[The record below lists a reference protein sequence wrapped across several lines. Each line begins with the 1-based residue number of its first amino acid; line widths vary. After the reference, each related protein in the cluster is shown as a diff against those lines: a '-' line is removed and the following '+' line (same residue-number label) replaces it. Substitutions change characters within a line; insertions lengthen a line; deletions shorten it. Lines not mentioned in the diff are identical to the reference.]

1 MSDAAYA
8 VELTNHEMLLAQDAV
23 AAELA
28 RYLMHG
34 VENEDYEA
42 LVCLGQKLGME
53 L

>member
-1 MSDAAYA
+1 MTTI
-8 VELTNHEMLLAQDAV
+8 ELTKHEVLLAQDAV

-42 LVCLGQKLGME
+42 LIELGRKLGME